1 MAKTN
6 YTVARVQTR
15 TKDSIGKYERHNERK
30 NEHYANMNVD
40 LSRTDKN
47 VHYKSCGE
55 LTYNETLD
63 KLIADGKVSLRGL
76 KADAKVYD
84 EMILDVNTDYFEKH
98 GGYEFATKF
107 YESAYRF
114 AVKLYGEDN
123 ILSAVMHAD
132 ELNIA
137 LTEKY
142 GRPIYHYHL
151 HVVALPVVEK
161 QIKWSKRC
169 KDKSLIG
176 TVKETVMQI
185 SHSKKWKS
193 PQLTDENGVPQFDG
207 NGKPILIPTYSI
219 LQDEFFEY
227 MQSQGFA
234 DFIRG
239 ERGSTAEHQS
249 VLQYQITKDKE
260 RLADVTKK
268 LEQQGT
274 KYEINN
280 DVDMMLSDIESA
292 GKKTLI
298 GNRTLSAD
306 EYEKITT
313 LAKSSCVAQSELKM
327 LQEENRKLRSHIWDL
342 ESHIERLEEQ
352 LRKLTELCKPY
363 LEAIKLAPK
372 KVKEIID
379 SILEPIR
386 RQRTEQADKLRHKP
400 TQQKQIQ
407 NKKGGREK

>member
-1 MAKTN
+1 MGKTN

-15 TKDSIGKYERHNERK
+15 TKDNIGKYERHNERK

-40 LSRTDKN
+40 LTQTEKN
-47 VHYKSCGE
+47 VHFKSCGG

-63 KLIADGKVSLRGL
+63 KMVADGKVSLRGL

-84 EMILDVNTDYFEKH
+84 EMILDVNTDYFEQH

-114 AVKLYGEDN
+114 AVKVYGEEN

-142 GRPIYHYHL
+142 GKPIYHYHL

-193 PQLTDENGVPQFDG
+193 PKLTDENGVSQFDA

-227 MQSQGFA
+227 MQSEGFT

-239 ERGSTAEHQS
+239 ERGSNAQHQS
-249 VLQYQITKDKE
+249 VLQYQIAKDKE
-260 RLADVTKK
+260 RLAEVN
-268 LEQQGT
+268 ERPEHQET

-280 DVDMMLSDIESA
+280 DVDMMVHDIESA

-298 GNRTLSAD
+298 GNRTLSTD
-306 EYEKITT
+306 EYDKITT
-313 LAKSSCVAQSELKM
+313 LAKNSYAAQSELKM
-327 LQEENRKLRSHIWDL
+327 LREENRKLRSRIRDL
-342 ESHIERLEEQ
+342 TEHIEHLEEQ

-363 LEAIKLAPK
+363 LEALKLAPK
-372 KVKEIID
+372 KVKEFID
-379 SILEPIR
+379 SILEHFR
-386 RQRTEQADKLRHKP
+386 RQRAEQAEKLHHKP
-400 TQQKQIQ
+400 K
-407 NKKGGREK
+407 NKTKEV

>member
-40 LSRTDKN
+40 LSRTEMN

-63 KLIADGKVSLRGL
+63 KLVADGKVSLRGL
-76 KADAKVYD
+76 KTDAKVYD

-98 GGYEFATKF
+98 GGYEFAKQF

-114 AVKLYGEDN
+114 AVKLYGEEN

-151 HVVALPVVEK
+151 HVVALPVVKK

-169 KDKSLIG
+169 KDKYLIG
-176 TVKETVMQI
+176 TVKETVIQV

-193 PQLTDENGVPQFDG
+193 PQLTDENGVPQFDA

-219 LQDEFFEY
+219 LQDQFFEY
-227 MQSQGFA
+227 MQSQGFT

-249 VLQYQITKDKE
+249 VLQYQISKDRE
-260 RLADVTKK
+260 RLADVTQK
-268 LEQQGT
+268 LEQQET

-280 DVDMMLSDIESA
+280 DVDMMIHDIESA

-306 EYEKITT
+306 EYAKITT
-313 LAKSSCVAQSELKM
+313 LAKNSYVAQSELKM
-327 LQEENRKLRSHIWDL
+327 LREENRKLRSRIWDL
-342 ESHIERLEEQ
+342 EAYIERLEEQ

-363 LEAIKLAPK
+363 LEALKAAPK
-372 KVKEIID
+372 KVKEFID
-379 SILEPIR
+379 SILEPFR
-386 RQRTEQADKLRHKP
+386 RQRAEQAEKLRHKP
-400 TQQKQIQ
+400 ISR
-407 NKKGGREK
+407 NKDKTK

>member
-1 MAKTN
+1 MAKQN

-40 LSRTDKN
+40 LSRTEIN
-47 VHYKSCGE
+47 VHYKSCGA

-63 KLIADGKVSLRGL
+63 KLVADGKVSLRGL

-84 EMILDVNTDYFEKH
+84 EMILDVNTDYFEQH
-98 GGYEFATKF
+98 GGYEFAKQF

-114 AVKLYGEDN
+114 AVKLYGEEN

-142 GRPIYHYHL
+142 VRPIYHYHL

-169 KDKSLIG
+169 KDKALVG
-176 TVKETVMQI
+176 TVKETVMQV

-193 PQLTDENGVPQFDG
+193 PQLTDKNGVPQFDA

-227 MQSQGFA
+227 MQSQGFT

-260 RLADVTKK
+260 RLADVTQK
-268 LEQQGT
+268 LEQQET

-280 DVDMMLSDIESA
+280 DVDMMIHDIESA

-306 EYEKITT
+306 EYDKITT
-313 LAKSSCVAQSELKM
+313 LAKNSYAAQSELKM
-327 LQEENRKLRSHIWDL
+327 LREENRKLRSRIWDL
-342 ESHIERLEEQ
+342 EGYIERLEEQ
-352 LRKLTELCKPY
+352 LHKLTELCKPY
-363 LEAIKLAPK
+363 LDAIKLAPK
-372 KVKEIID
+372 KVKEFID

-386 RQRTEQADKLRHKP
+386 RQRAEQADKLRHKP
-400 TQQKQIQ
+400 ISKSKDKTK
-407 NKKGGREK
+407 

>member
-40 LSRTDKN
+40 LSQTEKN
-47 VHYKSCGE
+47 VHFKSCGD

-63 KLIADGKVSLRGL
+63 KMVTDGKVSLRGL
-76 KADAKVYD
+76 KTDAKVYD
-84 EMILDVNTDYFEKH
+84 EMILDVNTDYFEQH

-107 YESAYRF
+107 YESAYNF
-114 AVKLYGEDN
+114 AVKFYGEEN

-132 ELNIA
+132 ELNVA

-151 HVVALPVVEK
+151 HIVALPVVEK

-169 KDKSLIG
+169 KDKSLVG
-176 TVKETVMQI
+176 TVKETVMQV

-193 PQLTDENGVPQFDG
+193 PQLTDENGVPQFDA

-219 LQDEFFEY
+219 LQDEFFGY
-227 MQSQGFA
+227 MQSQGFT

-239 ERGSTAEHQS
+239 ERGSNAQHQS
-249 VLQYQITKDKE
+249 VLQYQIAKDKE
-260 RLADVTKK
+260 RLAEVNNK
-268 LEQQGT
+268 LEHQET

-280 DVDMMLSDIESA
+280 DVDMMVHDIESA

-306 EYEKITT
+306 EYDKITT
-313 LAKSSCVAQSELKM
+313 LAKNSYVAQSELKM
-327 LQEENRKLRSHIWDL
+327 LREENRKLRSRIWDL
-342 ESHIERLEEQ
+342 EAYIERLEEQ

-363 LEAIKLAPK
+363 LEALKAAPK
-372 KVKEIID
+372 KVKEFID
-379 SILEPIR
+379 SILEPFR
-386 RQRTEQADKLRHKP
+386 RQRAEQADRLLHKP
-400 TQQKQIQ
+400 ISK
-407 NKKGGREK
+407 NKEKNK

>member
-40 LSRTDKN
+40 LSQTEKN

-63 KLIADGKVSLRGL
+63 KLVADGKVSLRGL

-114 AVKLYGEDN
+114 AVKLYGEEN

-142 GRPIYHYHL
+142 GKPIYHYHL

-169 KDKSLIG
+169 KDKSLVG
-176 TVKETVMQI
+176 TVKETVMQV

-193 PQLTDENGVPQFDG
+193 PQLTDENGVPQFNV

-227 MQSQGFA
+227 MQSQGFT

-249 VLQYQITKDKE
+249 VLQYQISKDKE
-260 RLADVTKK
+260 RLADVTQK
-268 LEQQGT
+268 LERQET

-280 DVDMMLSDIESA
+280 DVDMMLSKIESA

-298 GNRTLSAD
+298 GNHTLSAD
-306 EYEKITT
+306 EYDKITT
-313 LAKSSCVAQSELKM
+313 LAKNSYVAQSELKM
-327 LQEENRKLRSHIWDL
+327 LREENRKLRSRIWDL

-372 KVKEIID
+372 KVKEFID

-386 RQRTEQADKLRHKP
+386 RQRAEQAEKLLHKP
-400 TQQKQIQ
+400 ISKSKEK
-407 NKKGGREK
+407 NK

>member
-15 TKDSIGKYERHNERK
+15 TKNSIGKYERHNERK
-30 NEHYANMNVD
+30 NEYYANMNVD
-40 LSRTDKN
+40 LTQTEKN
-47 VHYKSCGE
+47 VHFKSCGN
-55 LTYNETLD
+55 LSYNETLD
-63 KLIADGKVSLRGL
+63 RMVADGKVSLRGL

-84 EMILDVNTDYFEKH
+84 EMILVVNTDYFEQH
-98 GGYEFATKF
+98 GGYDFATKF

-114 AVKLYGEDN
+114 AVKLYGEEN

-151 HVVALPVVEK
+151 HIVALPVVEK

-169 KDKSLIG
+169 KDKSLVG
-176 TVKETVMQI
+176 TVKETVMQV

-193 PQLTDENGVPQFDG
+193 PQLIDENGVPQFDA

-219 LQDEFFEY
+219 LQDEFFDY
-227 MQSQGFA
+227 MQSQGFT

-260 RLADVTKK
+260 RLAEVNNK
-268 LEQQGT
+268 LEHQET

-280 DVDMMLSDIESA
+280 DVDMMVHDIESA

-298 GNRTLSAD
+298 GNRTLSAE
-306 EYEKITT
+306 EYNKITT
-313 LAKSSCVAQSELKM
+313 LAKNSYVAQSELKM

-342 ESHIERLEEQ
+342 EGHIEHLEEQ

-363 LEAIKLAPK
+363 LEALKVAPK
-372 KVKEIID
+372 KVKEFID
-379 SILEPIR
+379 GILEPFR
-386 RQRTEQADKLRHKP
+386 RQRAEQAKRLQHKP
-400 TQQKQIQ
+400 KIR
-407 NKKGGREK
+407 KEVEKDE

>member
-1 MAKTN
+1 MVKTN

-30 NEHYANMNVD
+30 NEHYANMNID
-40 LSRTDKN
+40 LTQTEMN
-47 VHYKSCGE
+47 VHFKSCGD

-63 KLIADGKVSLRGL
+63 KLVTDGKVSLRGL

-84 EMILDVNTDYFEKH
+84 EMILDVNADYFEQH

-107 YESAYRF
+107 YESAYNF
-114 AVKLYGEDN
+114 AVKFYGEEN

-142 GRPIYHYHL
+142 GRSIYHYHL

-176 TVKETVMQI
+176 TVKETVMQV

-193 PQLTDENGVPQFDG
+193 PQLTDENGTPQFDA

-219 LQDEFFEY
+219 LQDEFFDY
-227 MQSQGFA
+227 MQSQGFT

-260 RLADVTKK
+260 RLAEVNNK
-268 LEQQGT
+268 LEHQET

-280 DVDMMLSDIESA
+280 DIDMMVHDIETA

-298 GNRTLSAD
+298 GNRTLSAE
-306 EYEKITT
+306 EYDKITT
-313 LAKSSCVAQSELKM
+313 LAKSSYAAQSELKM
-327 LQEENRKLRSHIWDL
+327 LREENRKLRYHIWDL
-342 ESHIERLEEQ
+342 TEHVERLEEQ
-352 LRKLTELCKPY
+352 LRKITELCKPY
-363 LEAIKLAPK
+363 LDALKAAPK
-372 KVKEIID
+372 KVKEFID
-379 SILEPIR
+379 SILEPFR
-386 RQRTEQADKLRHKP
+386 QQRTEQAEKLQHKP
-400 TQQKQIQ
+400 ISK
-407 NKKGGREK
+407 NKDKTK

>member
-15 TKDSIGKYERHNERK
+15 TKNSIGKYERHNERK
-30 NEHYANMNVD
+30 NEYYANMNVD
-40 LSRTDKN
+40 LTQTEKN
-47 VHYKSCGE
+47 VHFKSCGN

-63 KLIADGKVSLRGL
+63 RMVADGKVSLRGL

-84 EMILDVNTDYFEKH
+84 EMILDVNTDYFEQH
-98 GGYEFATKF
+98 GGYDFATKF

-114 AVKLYGEDN
+114 AVKLYGEEN

-176 TVKETVMQI
+176 TVKETVMQV

-193 PQLTDENGVPQFDG
+193 PQLIDENGVPQFDA

-219 LQDEFFEY
+219 LQDEFFDY
-227 MQSQGFA
+227 MQSQGFT

-260 RLADVTKK
+260 RLAEVNNK
-268 LEQQGT
+268 LEHQET

-280 DVDMMLSDIESA
+280 DVDMMVHDIESA

-298 GNRTLSAD
+298 GNRTLSAE
-306 EYEKITT
+306 EYNKITT
-313 LAKSSCVAQSELKM
+313 LAKNSYVAQSELKM

-342 ESHIERLEEQ
+342 EGHIEHLEEQ

-363 LEAIKLAPK
+363 LEALKAAPK
-372 KVKEIID
+372 KVKEFID
-379 SILEPIR
+379 GILEPFR
-386 RQRTEQADKLRHKP
+386 RQRAEQAKRLQHKP
-400 TQQKQIQ
+400 KIR
-407 NKKGGREK
+407 KEVEKDE

>member
-40 LSRTDKN
+40 LTQTEKN

-63 KLIADGKVSLRGL
+63 KMVANGKVSLRGL

-84 EMILDVNTDYFEKH
+84 EMILDVNTDYFEQH

-114 AVKLYGEDN
+114 AVKLYGEEN

-151 HVVALPVVEK
+151 HIVALPVVEK
-161 QIKWSKRC
+161 KIKWSKRC

-176 TVKETVMQI
+176 TVKETVMQV

-193 PQLTDENGVPQFDG
+193 PQLTDENGVPQFDA

-227 MQSQGFA
+227 MQSEGFT

-239 ERGSTAEHQS
+239 ERGSNTQHQN
-249 VLQYQITKDKE
+249 VLQYQIAKDKE
-260 RLADVTKK
+260 RLAEVSER
-268 LEQQGT
+268 LEHQET
-274 KYEINN
+274 KYVINN
-280 DVDMMLSDIESA
+280 DVDMMVHDIESA

-306 EYEKITT
+306 EYDKITT
-313 LAKSSCVAQSELKM
+313 LAKKSYAAQSELKM
-327 LQEENRKLRSHIWDL
+327 LREENRKLRSRIWDL
-342 ESHIERLEEQ
+342 EGHIEHLEEQ

-363 LEAIKLAPK
+363 LEALKAAPK
-372 KVKEIID
+372 KVKEFID
-379 SILEPIR
+379 GILEPFR
-386 RQRTEQADKLRHKP
+386 RQRAEQVERLQHKP
-400 TQQKQIQ
+400 KRR
-407 NKKGGREK
+407 KEVEKDE

>member
-30 NEHYANMNVD
+30 NEHYTNMNVD
-40 LSRTDKN
+40 LSQTEKN
-47 VHYKSCGE
+47 VHFKSCGD

-63 KLIADGKVSLRGL
+63 NLVADGKVSLRGL

-84 EMILDVNTDYFEKH
+84 EMILDVNTDYFEQH

-114 AVKLYGEDN
+114 AVKLYGEQN

-169 KDKSLIG
+169 KDKLLIG
-176 TVKETVMQI
+176 TVKETIMQI

-193 PQLTDENGVPQFDG
+193 PQLIDENGVPQFDA

-227 MQSQGFA
+227 MQGQGFT

-239 ERGSTAEHQS
+239 ERGSTAQHQS
-249 VLQYQITKDKE
+249 VLQYQITKDRE
-260 RLADVTKK
+260 RLAEVNNK
-268 LEQQGT
+268 LEHQET

-280 DVDMMLSDIESA
+280 DIDMMVHDIESA

-306 EYEKITT
+306 EYDKITT
-313 LAKSSCVAQSELKM
+313 LAKNSYVAQSELKM
-327 LQEENRKLRSHIWDL
+327 LREENRKLRSRIWDL
-342 ESHIERLEEQ
+342 EVHIERLEEQ

-363 LEAIKLAPK
+363 LDALKAAPQ
-372 KVKEIID
+372 KVKEFID
-379 SILEPIR
+379 GILEPIR
-386 RQRTEQADKLRHKP
+386 RQRAEQAERLQHKP
-400 TQQKQIQ
+400 KRR
-407 NKKGGREK
+407 KEVEKDE

>member
-1 MAKTN
+1 MAKQN

-40 LSRTDKN
+40 LSQSDKN

-55 LTYNETLD
+55 LTFNETLD
-63 KLIADGKVSLRGL
+63 KLVDDGKVSLRGL

-98 GGYEFATKF
+98 GGYEYAKQF

-114 AVKLYGEDN
+114 AVRLYGEEN

-151 HVVALPVVEK
+151 HIVALPVVEK

-176 TVKETVMQI
+176 TVKETVMQV

-193 PQLTDENGVPQFDG
+193 PQLTDENGVPQFDA

-227 MQSQGFA
+227 MQSQGFT

-260 RLADVTKK
+260 RLADVTQK
-268 LEQQGT
+268 LEQQET

-280 DVDMMLSDIESA
+280 DVDMMVHDIETA

-306 EYEKITT
+306 EYDKITT
-313 LAKSSCVAQSELKM
+313 LAKNSYVAQSELKM
-327 LQEENRKLRSHIWDL
+327 LQEENRKLRSRIWNL
-342 ESHIERLEEQ
+342 TEYIERLEEQ

-363 LEAIKLAPK
+363 LEALKLAPK
-372 KVKEIID
+372 KVKEFID
-379 SILEPIR
+379 SMLEPIR
-386 RQRTEQADKLRHKP
+386 RQRAEQAERIQHKP
-400 TQQKQIQ
+400 ISK
-407 NKKGGREK
+407 NKERNK

>member
-6 YTVARVQTR
+6 YTIARVQTR

-40 LSRTDKN
+40 LFRTEMN

-55 LTYNETLD
+55 LTYNEALD
-63 KLIADGKVSLRGL
+63 ELVSDGKVSLRGL

-84 EMILDVNTDYFEKH
+84 EMILDVNTDYFEQH
-98 GGYEFATKF
+98 GGYEFAKQF

-114 AVKLYGEDN
+114 AVKLYGEEN
-123 ILSAVMHAD
+123 IISAVMHAD

-176 TVKETVMQI
+176 TVKETVMQV

-193 PQLTDENGVPQFDG
+193 PQLINENGVPQFDA

-227 MQSQGFA
+227 MQNEGFT

-239 ERGSTAEHQS
+239 ERGSTAQHQS
-249 VLQYQITKDKE
+249 VLQYQIAKDKE
-260 RLADVTKK
+260 RLAEVNNK
-268 LEQQGT
+268 LEHQET
-274 KYEINN
+274 KYEINT
-280 DVDMMLSDIESA
+280 DVDMMVHDIESA

-306 EYEKITT
+306 EYDKITT
-313 LAKSSCVAQSELKM
+313 LAKNSYAAQSELKM
-327 LQEENRKLRSHIWDL
+327 LREENRKLRSRIWDL
-342 ESHIERLEEQ
+342 EGHIEYLEEQ

-363 LEAIKLAPK
+363 LEALKAAPK
-372 KVKEIID
+372 EVKEFID
-379 SILEPIR
+379 GILEPFR
-386 RQRTEQADKLRHKP
+386 RQRAEQAKRLQHIPKIRKEP
-400 TQQKQIQ
+400 TIIKSIE
-407 NKKGGREK
+407 N

>member
-6 YTVARVQTR
+6 YTIARVQTR

-40 LSRTDKN
+40 LFRTEMN

-55 LTYNETLD
+55 LTYNEALD
-63 KLIADGKVSLRGL
+63 ELVSDGKVSLRGL

-84 EMILDVNTDYFEKH
+84 EMILDVNTDYFEQH
-98 GGYEFATKF
+98 GGYEFAKQF

-114 AVKLYGEDN
+114 AVKLYGEEN
-123 ILSAVMHAD
+123 IISAVMHAD

-176 TVKETVMQI
+176 TVKETVMQV

-193 PQLTDENGVPQFDG
+193 PQLTDENGTPQFDA
-207 NGKPILIPTYSI
+207 NRKPILIPTYSI

-227 MQSQGFA
+227 MQSQGFT

-239 ERGSTAEHQS
+239 ERGSTAQHQS
-249 VLQYQITKDKE
+249 VLQYQIAKDKE
-260 RLADVTKK
+260 RLADVSEK
-268 LEQQGT
+268 LEHQET

-280 DVDMMLSDIESA
+280 DVDMMVHDIESA

-298 GNRTLSAD
+298 GNRTLSAE

-313 LAKSSCVAQSELKM
+313 LAKNSYAAQSELKM
-327 LQEENRKLRSHIWDL
+327 LREENRKLRSRIWDL
-342 ESHIERLEEQ
+342 EVHIERLEEQ
-352 LRKLTELCKPY
+352 LRKLAELCKPY
-363 LEAIKLAPK
+363 LEALKLALT
-372 KVKEIID
+372 KVKKFID
-379 SILEPIR
+379 SILEPFR
-386 RQRTEQADKLRHKP
+386 RQRTEQAERLQHKP
-400 TQQKQIQ
+400 KRR
-407 NKKGGREK
+407 KEVEKDE

>member
-30 NEHYANMNVD
+30 NEHYSNMNVD
-40 LSRTDKN
+40 LSQTEKN
-47 VHYKSCGE
+47 VHFKSCGD

-63 KLIADGKVSLRGL
+63 KLVADGKVSLRGL
-76 KADAKVYD
+76 KVDAKVYD
-84 EMILDVNTDYFEKH
+84 EMILDVNTDYFEQH

-114 AVKLYGEDN
+114 AVKLYGEEN

-169 KDKSLIG
+169 KDKALVG
-176 TVKETVMQI
+176 TVKETVMQV

-193 PQLTDENGVPQFDG
+193 PQLTDENGVPQFDA

-219 LQDEFFEY
+219 LQDEFFDY
-227 MQSQGFA
+227 MQSQGFT

-239 ERGSTAEHQS
+239 ERGSNAQHQS
-249 VLQYQITKDKE
+249 VLQYQIAKDKE
-260 RLADVTKK
+260 RLAAVSER
-268 LEQQGT
+268 LEHQET

-280 DVDMMLSDIESA
+280 DVDMMVHDIETT

-298 GNRTLSAD
+298 GNRTLSTE
-306 EYEKITT
+306 EYNKITT
-313 LAKSSCVAQSELKM
+313 LAKNSYAAQSELKM
-327 LQEENRKLRSHIWDL
+327 LREENRKLRSRIWDL
-342 ESHIERLEEQ
+342 TEYVERLEEQ

-363 LEAIKLAPK
+363 LEALKAAPK
-372 KVKEIID
+372 KVKEFID
-379 SILEPIR
+379 SILEPFR
-386 RQRTEQADKLRHKP
+386 RQRTEQAERLQHKP
-400 TQQKQIQ
+400 ISK
-407 NKKGGREK
+407 NKDKTK